1 MARSWKTNLL
11 KLVALGAAC
20 SLLAFGGYE
29 LSHLRAGLPSGVRE
43 ALASA
48 KPLMSASE
56 GRDGDDYRISSLAVF
71 TNVSLHL
78 RDNYVEPERIHP
90 AEMLVAALE
99 EIEQSVAEVLVRQV
113 DAERL
118 SIQVMDETQEVSI
131 ADVETLWDISLK
143 LREVFRF
150 FEEQLPPQENA
161 RTIEYAAINGAL
173 STLDPH
179 SVLLQPEAFAE
190 MKTSTKGEFGGL
202 GIVISIRDGRLT
214 VISPLADT
222 PAARAGL
229 EAGDVISRI
238 GEVSTISMP
247 IEEAVQML
255 RGPEGSEVT
264 IWVEREGWS
273 KARRFQVTRER
284 IKIQSV
290 ESELLSQ
297 DVGYIKIKNFQ
308 QNTGQD
314 LEKHLHDLQKA
325 SEGELAGLI
334 LDLRNN
340 PGGLLEQAIRVSDAF
355 VSSGDIVTTVGYG
368 NQLREPKKARWAG
381 TESKLPLA
389 VLVNR
394 GSASAS
400 EIVAGALKN
409 LDRGVLIGE
418 RTFGKGSV
426 QVLYDFADS
435 SALKLTIAQYLTP
448 GGISIQSEG
457 VVPDIALEPAVISD
471 DGVRLYYEPD
481 GYRESNLDH
490 HLDPGG
496 RRSFETMPSFQLP
509 FLSSSERPEGEQG
522 PARFDADPV
531 VRFGHAFLLEAGINK
546 RKESLEA
553 GRRFVEKRTKEEWQ
567 HIEERLGDR
576 GVDWSPG
583 SSIDPKLEV
592 ELSLSETL
600 IAGTDFEVKANIRNL
615 GERPVHRLRGVLD
628 SEHPAL
634 EGREFMFGKLEP
646 GATRS
651 WTVKSHVAL
660 DTPPRGDWLKLVL
673 STDEGVL
680 DAGAERAVE
689 TEAAPSPLF
698 SYSTNID
705 DRGRGDGDGRL
716 ERGEAVTLSVWV
728 SNEGEGA
735 AHDVVLRLES
745 GARDKLFLERGSDRL
760 GAIEP
765 GKAARGRLEFRVSD
779 EAEGELPLK
788 LTLYDPATGAWLEDQ
803 FDLRAQVADDRG
815 ARPSPISAI
824 ELESPTALRAE
835 ASAESRII
843 ASVSPGRLPVTGQ
856 VGEDWYAVEL
866 EGGMVF
872 VEAKSA
878 RPADEAKPL
887 SSWQHRAATIPPR
900 IQISRG
906 EAGVVDVPKLRL
918 QGEVQGPTVRD
929 MFVMV
934 NDQKIYFTV
943 GRESEAPERPSRVPF
958 DVPIQLD
965 EGLNRIHLVARRD
978 ENVVSH
984 RTLLITRHS
993 GSSPP
998 VAEVA
1003 E

>member
-1 MARSWKTNLL
+1 MARSWKMNIA
-11 KLVALGAAC
+11 KLTALGTAC
-20 SLLAFGGYE
+20 ALLAYGGYE
-29 LSHLRAGLPSGVRE
+29 VSHLRAGLPSGVRE

-48 KPLMSASE
+48 KPLLSSSE

-78 RDNYVEPERIHP
+78 RDNYVEPERINP
-90 AEMLVAALE
+90 SQMLVAALE
-99 EIEQSVAEVLVRQV
+99 QVEQTVAEVLVRQPG
-113 DAERL
+113 AQRL
-118 SIQVMDETQEVSI
+118 VVQVMDETREISI

-150 FEEQLPPQENA
+150 FEKHLPPQENA

-202 GIVISIRDGRLT
+202 GIVISIRDGKLT

-247 IEEAVQML
+247 IEEAVQLL

-264 IWVEREGWS
+264 IWVEREGWP
-273 KARRFQVTRER
+273 KPHRFQVTRER

-290 ESELLSQ
+290 ESELLAR
-297 DVGYIKIKNFQ
+297 DIGYIKIKNFQ

-325 SEGELAGLI
+325 ADGEMAGLV

-355 VSSGDIVTTVGYG
+355 LTSGDIVTTVG
-368 NQLREPKKARWAG
+368 NQHREPKKARWAG

-400 EIVAGALKN
+400 EIVAGAIKN

-448 GGISIQSEG
+448 GGVSIQSEG
-457 VVPDIALEPAVISD
+457 VVPDIDLQPALISEE
-471 DGVRLYYEPD
+471 GVRLYYEPD
-481 GYRESNLDH
+481 GYRESNLDR

-496 RRSFETMPSFQLP
+496 RRSFETRPSFQLP
-509 FLSSSERPEGEQG
+509 FLGNAEAPEGEQG

-531 VRFGHAFLLEAGINK
+531 VRFGHAFLLQAGKSK
-546 RKESLEA
+546 RKASLEA
-553 GRRFVEKRTKEEWQ
+553 GHDFLEQRRKEEWQ
-567 HIEERLGDR
+567 RIEARLEEK
-576 GVDWSPG
+576 GVNWAPG
-583 SSIDPKLEV
+583 ASVDPELEV
-592 ELSLSETL
+592 ELELPETMA
-600 IAGTDFEVKANIRNL
+600 AGEDFEVEATVRNV
-615 GERPVHRLRGVLD
+615 GAHPVHRLRGVLD
-628 SEHPAL
+628 SEHPSL
-634 EGREFMFGKLEP
+634 KGREFLFGLLEP
-646 GATRS
+646 EQEQS

-660 DTPPRGDWLKLVL
+660 DSPPRGDWLRLVL

-680 DAGAERAVE
+680 ETGAARAVE
-689 TEAAPSPLF
+689 TEAAPRPLF
-698 SYSTNID
+698 TLSTSID
-705 DRGRGDGDGRL
+705 DRKRGDGDGRL
-716 ERGEAVTLSVWV
+716 ERGEAVELSVWV
-728 SNEGEGA
+728 SNEGEGPA
-735 AHDVVLRLES
+735 KDVVVRLES
-745 GARDKLFLERGSDRL
+745 GARENLFLERGTDRL
-760 GAIEP
+760 GPVEP
-765 GKAARGRLEFRVSD
+765 GATALGKLEFRVSED
-779 EAEGELPLK
+779 AEEELPLK
-788 LTLYDPATGAWLEDQ
+788 LTIHDPATGAWVEHQ
-803 FDLRAQVADDRG
+803 FELVARAADERG
-815 ARPSPISAI
+815 ARPSEVKAVEVEDDTP
-824 ELESPTALRAE
+824 LRAE
-835 ASAESRII
+835 ARTDAPILARVK
-843 ASVSPGRLPVTGQ
+843 AGRLPVLAKLD
-856 VGEDWYAVEL
+856 EWFAVEL
-866 EGGMVF
+866 GGGLAF
-872 VEAKSA
+872 VDSSA
-878 RPADEAKPL
+878 AVPSSTEEERPEPKW
-887 SSWQHRAATIPPR
+887 SHQAATKPPR
-900 IQISRG
+900 IRLDSGQ
-906 EAGVVDVPKLRL
+906 AGVLDAPSLRL
-918 QGEVQGPTVRD
+918 QGAVEGPNLRD

-934 NDQKIYFTV
+934 NDQKVFFTV
-943 GRESEAPERPSRVPF
+943 GPEQAAASPARLPF
-958 DVPIQLD
+958 DVPIQLE

-984 RTLLITRHS
+984 RTLLVTRHS
-993 GSSPP
+993 GRSPP
-998 VAEVA
+998 VAEVSD
-1003 E
+1003 

>member
-1 MARSWKTNLL
+1 MARSWKTNLA
-11 KLVALGAAC
+11 KLTALGAAC
-20 SLLAFGGYE
+20 TLLAYGGYE
-29 LSHLRAGLPSGVRE
+29 VSHLRAGLPSGVRE

-48 KPLMSASE
+48 KPLLSASE

-78 RDNYVEPERIHP
+78 RDNYVEPERINP
-90 AEMLVAALE
+90 PEMLVAALE
-99 EIEQSVAEVLVRQV
+99 QIEQTVAEVLVRQP
-113 DAERL
+113 DAQRL
-118 SIQVMDETQEVSI
+118 VIQVMDETREVSI

-150 FEEQLPPQENA
+150 FEKHLPTQENP

-202 GIVISIRDGRLT
+202 GIVISIRDGKLT

-264 IWVEREGWS
+264 IWVDREGWP
-273 KARRFQVTRER
+273 KPHRFQVTRER

-290 ESELLSQ
+290 ESELLAK

-325 SEGELAGLI
+325 ADGELAGLV

-355 VSSGDIVTTVGYG
+355 LTSGDIVTTVG
-368 NQLREPKKARWAG
+368 NQHREPKKARWAG

-457 VVPDIALEPAVISD
+457 VVPDIALEPAVISE

-481 GYRESNLDH
+481 GYRESNLDR
-490 HLDPGG
+490 HLDPNG
-496 RRSFETMPSFQLP
+496 RRSFETRPRFKLP
-509 FLSSSERPEGEQG
+509 FLTPNEAPEGEQG
-522 PARFDADPV
+522 PAHFDADPV
-531 VRFGHAFLLEAGINK
+531 VRFGHAFLLEAGSNK
-546 RKESLEA
+546 RKSSLEA
-553 GRRFVEKRTKEEWQ
+553 GRSFVEERTKAEWQ
-567 HIEERLGDR
+567 RIEARLQER

-583 SSIDPKLEV
+583 ASIDPKLEV
-592 ELSLSETL
+592 KLDLPDSLA
-600 IAGTDFEVKANIRNL
+600 AGEDFEVKATVRNA
-615 GERPVHRLRGVLD
+615 GTRPVHRLRGVLD

-634 EGREFMFGKLEP
+634 EGREFMFGRVEP
-646 GATRS
+646 GESRS
-651 WTVKSHVAL
+651 WSVKSHVAL
-660 DTPPRGDWLKLVL
+660 DSPPRGDWLRLVL
-673 STDEGVL
+673 STDEGIL
-680 DAGAERAVE
+680 EAGAERPVE
-689 TEAAPSPLF
+689 TRAAPRPSF
-698 SYSTNID
+698 TYSTSID
-705 DRGRGDGDGRL
+705 DRKRGDGDGRL
-716 ERGEAVTLSVWV
+716 ERGEAVALSVWV
-728 SNEGEGA
+728 GNDGQGPA
-735 AHDVVLRLES
+735 QDVVVRLES
-745 GARDKLFLERGSDRL
+745 GARENLFLERGTDRL
-760 GAIEP
+760 GAVEP
-765 GKAARGRLEFRVSD
+765 GQTGLGRLEFRVSE
-779 EAEGELPLK
+779 EAEDELPLK
-788 LTLYDPATGAWLEDQ
+788 LTIYDPATGAWLEDQ
-803 FDLRAQVADDRG
+803 FDLVARDDDGRS
-815 ARPSPISAI
+815 ARPSEVKAVRITDETPM
-824 ELESPTALRAE
+824 RAE
-835 ASAESRII
+835 ARADAATLVRVKS
-843 ASVSPGRLPVTGQ
+843 GHLPVL
-856 VGEDWYAVEL
+856 GEVDGWFAVEV
-866 EGGMVF
+866 GGGRGF
-872 VEAKSA
+872 IPTEAGTPVSDDEVT
-878 RPADEAKPL
+878 ADAT
-887 SSWQHRAATIPPR
+887 WTHQAATVPPR
-900 IQISRG
+900 IEILSG
-906 EAGVVDVPKLRL
+906 EAGVVDAPTLRIR
-918 QGEVQGPTVRD
+918 GAVEGPSLRD

-934 NDQKIYFTV
+934 NDQKIFFTV
-943 GRESEAPERPSRVPF
+943 SPRDAAPAAGGARLPF
-958 DVPIQLD
+958 DVPIQLE
-965 EGLNRIHLVARRD
+965 EGTNRIHLVARRD
-978 ENVVSH
+978 ESVVSH
-984 RTLLITRHS
+984 RTLLVTRHS
-993 GSSPP
+993 GRSPP

-1003 E
+1003 D